1 MYTFTFIEYFSKQDN
16 FSFIKKSGGI
26 YKITCK
32 TNGSFYI
39 GQTSC
44 FSRRFREHSN
54 ELRQDKHYNLRLQ
67 NCFNKYGCESFYAEP
82 VEIIEKISKN
92 VLTEREQY
100 WVDILNPDLNLTR
113 IVDSPLG
120 YRHTKDGVKNNITAQ
135 RNRTTLN
142 PNNISGYK
150 GVCFCKS
157 NGSWYAR
164 IFVASR
170 SISLG
175 AYESPE
181 KARQVRLEAESKYWT
196 DEFDNLSL
204 EDKLARLQ
212 EDKDLRIKNRS
223 RPDFHKFIHKES
235 DGVFK
240 VRISRKYIGGSKDL
254 QKAILIRDNYL
265 KLSTSTAKTA

>member
-1 MYTFTFIEYFSKQDN
+1 MYTFTFTEKFAKQAN
-16 FSFIKKSGGI
+16 FDILKTGGI
-26 YKITCK
+26 YRITCK
-32 TNGSFYI
+32 SNGSFYI
-39 GQTSC
+39 GQA
-44 FSRRFREHSN
+44 SRFLKRFREHAN
-54 ELRQDKHYNLRLQ
+54 TLKQNKHHNIRLQ
-67 NCFNKYGCESFYAEP
+67 NCYNKYGIEAFSIEP
-82 VEIIEKISKN
+82 IETIDEISKE

-100 WVDILNPDLNLTR
+100 FVDTLNPDLNLYPT
-113 IVDSPLG
+113 VDSPLG
-120 YRHTKDGVKNNITAQ
+120 YKRTEDNIKNNITAQ

-164 IFVASR
+164 IFVAGR

-181 KARQVRLEAESKYWT
+181 KAHQVRLEAEAKYWT
-196 DEFDNLSL
+196 KEFDNLSL
-204 EDKLARLQ
+204 EEKLARLQ

-223 RPDFHKFIHKES
+223 RSDFHKFVHKNK
-235 DGVFK
+235 DGIFK
-240 VRISRKYIGGSKDL
+240 VRINRKYIGGSKDL

-265 KLSTSTAKTA
+265 RLNPSTSKTT